1 MFKGRGN
8 FDEPLRPLQT
18 SLAIGLTGLA
28 LFLALPILDF
38 GAISAQSQLAR
49 LESGKVKAEEFD
61 WTAMAFDFGPE
72 GRERLA
78 RIANSGPAGQRAL
91 AKAALDSKDRY
102 ALGRE
107 TESVA
112 QQSRLDRNLRI
123 LSPDI
128 AVTDQLKAAIT
139 GYDGCNDRP
148 CALLRIDAGR
158 LLLVY
163 KPNDSSFV
171 QSRTI
176 DLATL
181 GTDKIEQAAASPA
194 AKTAQIDLSRAT
206 IEVRPV
212 RRRQLHVDGQPVG
225 EPFE

>member
-1 MFKGRGN
+1 
-8 FDEPLRPLQT
+8 LL
-18 SLAIGLTGLA
+18 
-28 LFLALPILDF
+28 LALPILDF
-38 GAISAQSQLAR
+38 GAISARSQLVR
-49 LESGKVKAEEFD
+49 LESGTIKAEEFD

-78 RIANSGPAGQRAL
+78 EIANSGPVSQRTL
-91 AKAALDSKDRY
+91 AKTALDSKDRY

-112 QQSRLDRNLRI
+112 QQSRLGRNLRI

-128 AVTDQLKAAIT
+128 AVTDVLKAEVT

-148 CALLRIDAGR
+148 CALMRLDAGH

-163 KPNDSSFV
+163 KPHDTSFV
-171 QSRTI
+171 QSRII
-176 DLATL
+176 DLAKL
-181 GTDKIEQAAASPA
+181 GKDKNEPGAPSPA
-194 AKTAQIDLSRAT
+194 AKTQQVDLGRAA

-212 RRRQLHVDGQPVG
+212 QRRQLYVDGQPVG